1 MEHHTGD
8 LSATSVA
15 ALFQFDGQ
23 HFIRRCYMTLL
34 GRDIDADGM
43 KYYSTELGRRKSRA
57 AILHS
62 ILGSSEFR
70 KRHKHRSLATSY
82 RILFTLSRL
91 PAIGGLFDTVR
102 KKRFESVSVSA
113 STVLLLGEITKLRE
127 EVHAVRTTMAGLSQ
141 QVVALQSGKVATP
154 TVQAQQAD
162 LLRIEGNQAV
172 AAEILA
178 KRIEEKLRQITQA
191 K

>member
-8 LSATSVA
+8 LSTTSVA

-23 HFIRRCYMTLL
+23 HFVRRCYLTLL
-34 GRDIDADGM
+34 GRDIDAAGM
-43 KYYSTELGRRKSRA
+43 TYYSTELGKKKGRA

-62 ILGSSEFR
+62 IFGSSEFR

-82 RILFTLSRL
+82 RVLFTLSRL
-91 PAIGGLFDTVR
+91 PAIGGLFESIR
-102 KKRFESVSVSA
+102 RKRFESVSVSA
-113 STVLLLGEITKLRE
+113 STALLLGEIAKLRD
-127 EVHAVRTTMAGLSQ
+127 EVHAVRTTMTGLSQ
-141 QVVALQSGKVATP
+141 QVAALQAGKTQIPPA
-154 TVQAQQAD
+154 QAHQAD
-162 LLRIEGNQAV
+162 LLRIEGNQAI